1 MSTLSVRLPDSVH
14 EAVKAIAEKDNISI
28 NQFISSAVIEKITA
42 METEQYLLM
51 RAKKGSRE
59 KFGEIL
65 DLVPDSEPD
74 TSDKL

>member
-51 RAKKGSRE
+51 RAKKGSRG

-74 TSDKL
+74 TSDKM